1 MLQEWGHKESDMT
14 EQLNNNNKKIK
25 DTNAEISEKRENL

>member
-14 EQLNNNNKKIK
+14 EQQNNNNKKIN